1 MSAVPPVPRRVVFL
15 DFDGVLNSM
24 SWRREHRTGD
34 VELMSFEELH
44 AQLRAWL
51 DPACVARVQ
60 RICDATGAV
69 IVLSTSWRVCGLD
82 VVRPILR
89 DAGLTAPVIG
99 KIGREDRGRGRDAAI
114 REWVGYHVDVVRW
127 LALDDQPLNLGAHA
141 IRTSD
146 ATGITDD
153 DVVNAIRALSVHHMT
168 GRGR

>member
-1 MSAVPPVPRRVVFL
+1 MTAVTAVIAL
-15 DFDGVLNSM
+15 DFDGVINTEDTY
-24 SWRREHRTGD
+24 RRAERGALVFAASEEHSARLID
-34 VELMSFEELH
+34 RDL
-44 AQLRAWL
+44 
-51 DPACVARVQ
+51 VARVQ

>member
-1 MSAVPPVPRRVVFL
+1 MKALFL
-15 DFDGVLNSM
+15 DFDGVLNSKP
-24 SWRREHRTGD
+24 WRRDHRTGD
-34 VELMSFEELH
+34 VEAMSFEELH

-60 RICDATGAV
+60 RICDATDAV

-89 DAGLTAPVIG
+89 DAGLVAEVVD

-114 REWVGYHVDVVRW
+114 RAWVGYHVDVVRW
-127 LALDDQPLNLGAHA
+127 LALDDQPLDLGTHA

-146 ATGITDD
+146 DTGITDAD
-153 DVVNAIRALSVHHMT
+153 AVNAIRALSTHHMT

>member
-1 MSAVPPVPRRVVFL
+1 MKALFL
-15 DFDGVLNSM
+15 DFDGVLNSKP
-24 SWRREHRTGD
+24 WRRDHRTGD
-34 VELMSFEELH
+34 VEVMSFAELH
-44 AQLRAWL
+44 TQLRAWL

-60 RICDATGAV
+60 GICDATDAV

-89 DAGLTAPVIG
+89 DAGLTAAVVD

-114 REWVGYHVDVVRW
+114 RAWVGYHVDVARW
-127 LALDDQPLNLGAHA
+127 LALDDQPLDLGAHA

-146 ATGITDD
+146 DTGITDAD
-153 DVVNAIRALSVHHMT
+153 TTNAIRALSTHHMT